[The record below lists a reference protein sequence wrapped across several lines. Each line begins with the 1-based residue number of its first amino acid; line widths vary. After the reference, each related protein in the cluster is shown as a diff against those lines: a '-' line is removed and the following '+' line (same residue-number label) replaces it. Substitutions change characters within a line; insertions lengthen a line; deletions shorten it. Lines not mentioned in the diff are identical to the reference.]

1 MKATKIFAAAALAC
15 LFAASFAAPPA
26 SADSKL
32 KSSDEL
38 YNSYVSATKGKRIA
52 WVPQALGLPLTDG
65 WTKEMKDEAAAL
77 GMELIVRDP
86 NWSTAAMSQAVTALI
101 AEKPDV
107 LVVHNPNVQLL
118 ARQLKQAQDAG
129 IYVVQLNMVSNQK
142 TDAFVGGDWKSL
154 ARDMALDIVKTCGKD
169 SGKSGKVAIIQG
181 ELTSDVSILEME
193 GAKEVFSQHP
203 EITIVSDQAAMW
215 DPNKAREITAS
226 VLQQHPDLCAILGH
240 WGPMTMGAGQ
250 AVKAANLTDKVSVY
264 STGENPQMICD
275 AVKDG
280 VLTKYWSVDNE
291 KQGRDA
297 MLTIKYLL
305 QMKQPPGSYKLAAY
319 SPFEVIT
326 RDNAGNGLCWR

>member
-1 MKATKIFAAAALAC
+1 MTGLLRLSALAALLAM
-15 LFAASFAAPPA
+15 
-26 SADSKL
+26 SAGTIDAYAQSKL
-32 KSSDEL
+32 KTSEEL
-38 YNSYVSATKGKRIA
+38 FNSFIEATKGKKIA
-52 WVPQALGLPLTDG
+52 WVPQALGIPLTEG
-65 WTKEMKDEAAAL
+65 WTSVMKTEAEAL

-86 NWSTAAMSQAVTALI
+86 NWSTAAMTQAVTALI

-118 ARQLKQAQDAG
+118 ARQLKQAEEAG
-129 IYVVQLNMVSNQK
+129 IYVVQLNMVSNYK

-154 ARDMALDIVKTCGKD
+154 ARGMAEDIVTTCGAG
-169 SGKSGKVAIIQG
+169 SGKSGKVAIVQG

-193 GAKEVFSQHP
+193 GAMEVFAKHP
-203 EITIVSDQAAMW
+203 EIQVVSDQAAMW

-226 VLQQHPDLCAILGH
+226 VLQQHPDLCAVLGH

-250 AVKAANLTDKVSVY
+250 AVKAANLTDQVTIY
-264 STGENPQMICD
+264 STGENPKIICD

-280 VLTKYWSVDNE
+280 ILTKYWSVDNQ

-305 QMKQPPGSYKLAAY
+305 MMKAAPGTFKLAAY
-319 SPFEVIT
+319 SPFDVIT
-326 RDNAGNGLCWR
+326 KDNADSMCWQ

>member
-1 MKATKIFAAAALAC
+1 MKLWKSLPAVAVLTVMG
-15 LFAASFAAPPA
+15 ASVIGAN
-26 SADSKL
+26 ADSKL

-38 YNSYVSATKGKRIA
+38 HSSYTNALKGKRIA
-52 WVPQALGLPLTDG
+52 WVPQALGIPLTEA
-65 WTKEMKDEAAAL
+65 WTTAMQSESDDL

-86 NWSTAAMSQAVTALI
+86 NWSTSAMTQAVTALI

-118 ARQLKQAQDAG
+118 ARQLKQAEDAG
-129 IYVVQLNMVSNQK
+129 IYVVQLNMVSNYK
-142 TDAFVGGDWKSL
+142 TDAFVGGDWKGL
-154 ARDMALDIVKTCGKD
+154 AHGMAEDIVKTCGVG

-193 GAKEVFSQHP
+193 GAMEVFSQHP
-203 EITIVSDQAAMW
+203 EITIVSDQAANW
-215 DPNKAREITAS
+215 DPNRAREVTAS
-226 VLQQHPDLCAILGH
+226 VIQQHPDLCAVLGH

-250 AVKAANLTDKVSVY
+250 AVKAANLSDQVSVY

-275 AVKDG
+275 AIKDG
-280 VLTKYWSVDNE
+280 VLTKYWSVDNQL
-291 KQGRDA
+291 QGRDA

-305 QMKQPPGSYKLAAY
+305 MMGQKPGTFKLAAY

-326 RDNAGNGLCWR
+326 GENADSMCW